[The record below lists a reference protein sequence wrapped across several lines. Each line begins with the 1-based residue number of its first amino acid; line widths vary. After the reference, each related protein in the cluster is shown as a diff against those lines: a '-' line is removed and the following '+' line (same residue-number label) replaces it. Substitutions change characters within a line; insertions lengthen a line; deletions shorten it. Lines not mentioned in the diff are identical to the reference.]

1 LILLMFKTN
10 LLTYLD
16 TIEEHGV
23 VKMSRKRIFSVLFL
37 MLFVL
42 STLVRAQTV
51 TVQHSLGR
59 AVVRKNPARV
69 IVFDYGSLDTLERLG
84 IEIIGL
90 PKSNL
95 PAVFAKYNDNKYE
108 NVGTL
113 FEPNFE
119 KIYGL
124 RPDLIIVSSRQAEVY
139 KELSRIAPTIYMEV
153 AGSDYIGSVR
163 KNARILG
170 EIFGREDYIEGEL
183 EKINRAAEELKEK
196 VKASGKN
203 ALIVMANDGSL
214 SVYGAGSRFGVIHD
228 EFGFIPVDR
237 GIQVVNHGQ
246 SVSFEYILEQNP
258 DYIFVID
265 RAAVTGGSIS
275 AKQMFENELIKE
287 TAAYKNGNIVYLN
300 SEIWYV
306 ASGGLSGTLTMIE
319 DIASA
324 F

>member
-1 LILLMFKTN
+1 
-10 LLTYLD
+10 
-16 TIEEHGV
+16 
-23 VKMSRKRIFSVLFL
+23 MSKNRIFSVLIL
-37 MLFVL
+37 MLFIL
-42 STLVRAQTV
+42 SALVMAETIN
-51 TVQHSLGR
+51 VQHSLGK

-69 IVFDYGSLDTLERLG
+69 IVFDYGSLDTLERMG
-84 IEIIGL
+84 IDIIGL

-95 PAVFAKYNDNKYE
+95 PAVFAKYNDDKYE

-124 RPDLIIVSSRQAEVY
+124 RPALIIISTRQAEVY
-139 KELSRIAPTIYMEV
+139 KELSRISPTIYMEV
-153 AGSDYIGSVR
+153 TGSDYIGSVR

-170 EIFGREDYIEGEL
+170 EIFGKEDFVEGEL
-183 EKINRAAEELKEK
+183 EKIRRAKEELREK
-196 VKASGKN
+196 VKISGKN

-214 SVYGAGSRFGVIHD
+214 SVYGPGSRFGVIHD
-228 EFGFIPVDR
+228 EFGFIPVDE
-237 GIQVVNHGQ
+237 GIQVANHGQ

-287 TAAYKNGNIVYLN
+287 TDAYKNGNIIYLN

-306 ASGGLSGTLTMIE
+306 ASGGLSGTMTMIE

>member
-1 LILLMFKTN
+1 
-10 LLTYLD
+10 
-16 TIEEHGV
+16 
-23 VKMSRKRIFSVLFL
+23 MSKNRIFSVLIL
-37 MLFVL
+37 MLFIL
-42 STLVRAQTV
+42 SALVMAETIN
-51 TVQHSLGR
+51 VQHSLGK

-69 IVFDYGSLDTLERLG
+69 IVFDYGSLDTLERMG
-84 IEIIGL
+84 IDIIGL

-95 PAVFAKYNDNKYE
+95 PAVFAKYNDDKYE

-124 RPDLIIVSSRQAEVY
+124 RPDLIIISTRQAEVY

-153 AGSDYIGSVR
+153 TGSDYIGSVR

-170 EIFGREDYIEGEL
+170 EIFGKEDFVEGEL
-183 EKINRAAEELKEK
+183 EKIRRATEELREK
-196 VKASGKN
+196 VKISGKN

-214 SVYGAGSRFGVIHD
+214 SVYGPGSRFGVIHD
-228 EFGFIPVDR
+228 EFGFIPVDE
-237 GIQVVNHGQ
+237 GIQVANHGQ

-287 TAAYKNGNIVYLN
+287 TDAYKNGNIIYLN

-306 ASGGLSGTLTMIE
+306 ASGGLSGTMTMIE

>member
-1 LILLMFKTN
+1 
-10 LLTYLD
+10 
-16 TIEEHGV
+16 
-23 VKMSRKRIFSVLFL
+23 MSKNRIFSVLIL
-37 MLFVL
+37 MLFIL
-42 STLVRAQTV
+42 SALVMAETIN
-51 TVQHSLGR
+51 VQHSLGK

-69 IVFDYGSLDTLERLG
+69 IVFDYGSLDTLERMG
-84 IEIIGL
+84 IDIIGL

-95 PAVFAKYNDNKYE
+95 PAVFAKYNDDKYE

-124 RPDLIIVSSRQAEVY
+124 RPDLIIISTRQAEVY

-153 AGSDYIGSVR
+153 TGSDYIGSVR

-170 EIFGREDYIEGEL
+170 EIFGKEDFVEGEL
-183 EKINRAAEELKEK
+183 EKIRRATEELREK
-196 VKASGKN
+196 VKISGKN

-214 SVYGAGSRFGVIHD
+214 SVYGPGSRFGVIHD
-228 EFGFIPVDR
+228 EFGFIPVDE
-237 GIQVVNHGQ
+237 GIQVANHGQ

-287 TAAYKNGNIVYLN
+287 TDAYKNGNIIYLN

-306 ASGGLSGTLTMIE
+306 ASGGLSGTMTMIK

>member
-1 LILLMFKTN
+1 
-10 LLTYLD
+10 
-16 TIEEHGV
+16 
-23 VKMSRKRIFSVLFL
+23 MSKNRIFSVLIL
-37 MLFVL
+37 MLFIL
-42 STLVRAQTV
+42 SALVMAETIN
-51 TVQHSLGR
+51 VQHSLGK

-69 IVFDYGSLDTLERLG
+69 IVFDYGSLDTLERMG
-84 IEIIGL
+84 IDIIGL

-95 PAVFAKYNDNKYE
+95 PAVFAKYNDDKYE

-124 RPDLIIVSSRQAEVY
+124 RPDLIIISTRQAEVY
-139 KELSRIAPTIYMEV
+139 KELSRNAPTIYMEV
-153 AGSDYIGSVR
+153 TGSDYIGSVR

-170 EIFGREDYIEGEL
+170 EIFGKEDFVEGEL
-183 EKINRAAEELKEK
+183 EKIRRATEELREK
-196 VKASGKN
+196 VKISGKN

-214 SVYGAGSRFGVIHD
+214 SVYGPGSRFGVIHD
-228 EFGFIPVDR
+228 EFGFIPVDE
-237 GIQVVNHGQ
+237 GIQVANHGQ

-287 TAAYKNGNIVYLN
+287 TDAYKNGNIIYLN

-306 ASGGLSGTLTMIE
+306 ASGGLSGTMTMIE